1 MGKYSL
7 LATASLMFNVISF
20 SSLLFNIYK
29 TQNVS
34 SFNWLYLIGNTMAQI
49 LLILYGIV
57 NNAPEIY
64 GPTVLLF
71 VGLLY
76 IVYVKFYVSFTA

>member
-34 SFNWLYLIGNTMAQI
+34 SFNWLYLIGNIMSQI
-49 LLILYGIV
+49 LLILYGLV

-76 IVYVKFYVSFTA
+76 IVYVKFTT